1 MNLNEHAQAVLKGY
15 ELCMVKA
22 DGDFFF
28 LKRQAGCYRG
38 NATEKLTLQ
47 MKTLI
52 FIFCNKH
59 LRAVILT
66 QLLDEF

>member
-28 LKRQAGCYRG
+28 WKDKPD
-38 NATEKLTLQ
+38 ATEE
-47 MKTLI
+47 MP
-52 FIFCNKH
+52 
-59 LRAVILT
+59 LRN
-66 QLLDEF
+66 